1 MDTTLLDKLTEFWRN
16 YYWDEIGELLQ
27 AYPNDQQSIYVEY
40 SDLWRFDTDIAD
52 DYRENP
58 DEMGDYLEESL
69 VEVDKPADVDLS
81 GAHVRVT
88 DTNGHIER
96 LNVGEIRSDDYGDF
110 VAIRGQIGDVTG
122 RMSRIETAAFECQ
135 RCETIA
141 EVPQPFMSFTEPNEC
156 VACERK
162 GPFQLNHRKSDFI
175 DQRKVKI
182 EQPPEEQAQGAP
194 DSIVGFCLDDLIE
207 VGGDNG
213 LQDKAGSRVTV
224 LGTIE
229 VDTSDLGGHGSN
241 EPVVDEYFMPEAFIF
256 DEGSNEDIEPEKHRT
271 EVEEL
276 AAKPNAIEYFA
287 ENISPGLTVTEQ
299 WEMPILM
306 ATAYLFGA
314 PRIDADDGGRYRGD
328 LHMLFVSDP
337 GMYKSE
343 FASDV
348 AALSPEGHYAEA
360 TDMSSSVGLTSAAVK
375 EGFGDGQF
383 TLKPGAL
390 PRANGGHL
398 VLDEIDKGPNNF
410 LDGIHGALEGDQML
424 KVNKAGMQAELAT
437 RVGFM
442 ALGNPTEGTFDEYS
456 DIASQI
462 DLDPAL
468 MSRFDLIATMEDSA
482 DEEHDTMVADGVLD
496 TIDESARID
505 HDDYEATEGD
515 VTYTATDR
523 GTMKAWV
530 MLGRKL
536 TPMLTESAKE
546 TLKEFYVDTR
556 GLNEDDSE
564 SVPATARTLVSGW
577 RLAAAFARCELSE
590 SIEDHHA
597 QMATEVSRGVVR
609 LNFDPET
616 SEFDANKTT
625 ESMSQSQ
632 IKKAIANCIADT
644 AKRPE
649 TIANET
655 GLSESRVVDEI
666 ESLRHK
672 NPCPLYEEEDG
683 TWKWVQ

>member
-1 MDTTLLDKLTEFWRN
+1 MSETIIDSLTEFWRN
-16 YYWDEIGELLQ
+16 YYWDDVGELLH
-27 AYPNDQQSIYVEY
+27 AYPNDQQSIHVELR
-40 SDLWRFDTDIAD
+40 DLWRFDSDIAD
-52 DYRENP
+52 DYVTNP
-58 DEMGDYLEESL
+58 EQMGKYLEESL
-69 VEVDKPADVDLS
+69 VRVDKPADVDLS

-88 DTNGHIER
+88 DTEGHLDR
-96 LNVGEIRSDDYGDF
+96 LKVGDIRSDDYGDY
-110 VAIRGQIGDVTG
+110 VAIRGQVGDVTG
-122 RMSRIETAAFECQ
+122 RMSRIEEAAFECQ
-135 RCETIA
+135 RCGTMTR
-141 EVPQPFMSFTEPNEC
+141 VPQPFMTFQQPGEC
-156 VACERK
+156 QGCERD
-162 GPFQLNHRKSDFI
+162 GPYQLNHRQSEFI
-175 DQRKVKI
+175 DQRKLKL

-207 VGGDNG
+207 VGGENG

-224 LGTIE
+224 LGSIE
-229 VDTSDLGGHGSN
+229 IDDSELYGRGPS
-241 EPVVDEYFMPEAFIF
+241 EPIVDEYFMPEVFIF
-256 DEGSNEDIEPEKHRT
+256 DEGGEEDIEPETHRT
-271 EVEEL
+271 EVESL
-276 AAKPNAIEYFA
+276 ANRHDAIQHFA

-314 PRIDADDGGRYRGD
+314 PRIDADGGGRYRGD

-348 AALSPEGHYAEA
+348 AELSPEGHYAEA

-398 VLDEIDKGPNNF
+398 ILDEIDKGPSGF

-424 KVNKAGMQAELAT
+424 KVNKAGMKANLAT

-442 ALGNPTEGTFDEYS
+442 SLGNPTEGTFNEYA
-456 DIASQI
+456 DIADQI

-482 DEEHDTMVADGVLD
+482 DEEHDTMVAEGVLD
-496 TIDESARID
+496 TIDESAKMD
-505 HDDYEATEGD
+505 HGDYEPSAGD
-515 VTYTATDR
+515 VTHTETDR
-523 GTMKAWV
+523 RTMKAWV
-530 MLGRKL
+530 MLGREL
-536 TPMLTESAKE
+536 APMLTDEAKE

-556 GLNEDDSE
+556 DMNGQDSDT
-564 SVPATARTLVSGW
+564 VPATARTLVAGW
-577 RLAAAFARCELSE
+577 RIAAAFARCELSE
-590 SIEDHHA
+590 TIDQSHA
-597 QMATEVSRGVVR
+597 ERAIEVSKQVVR
-609 LNFDPET
+609 LNFDPDE

-632 IKKAIANCIADT
+632 IKSAIADCITDT

-649 TIANET
+649 SIASQT
-655 GLSESRVVDEI
+655 GISESRVVSEI
-666 ESLRHK
+666 EQLQHK
-672 NPCPLYEEEDG
+672 NPCPLYEEDDG
-683 TWKWVQ
+683 KWKWVA